1 MKIDSS
7 IGIPTSFVSNQD
19 RAEGSLGDRLTR
31 GIEED
36 ILTGRLLPGDRLDE
50 RALAERYGVSRTP
63 VREALRQLSTM
74 GLVSVQLRQGAR
86 VASLEL
92 TELLEMME
100 TMTVLEAE
108 TARLAARRMTPAER
122 EQLQAI
128 HHAAAEALSREDTG
142 RFNELNWH
150 LHQTIFQGCRNRFL
164 AEQARTLRLRVHFY
178 RCYLMRVNDGKELAQ
193 RQHDL
198 LVSAVVRGDG
208 DAAFDLMRE
217 HLTLSAERM
226 SDLVALLP
234 REAEYE
240 RQATESPAA
249 ELGPVAAAESAGGA

>member
-1 MKIDSS
+1 MSNDSVF
-7 IGIPTSFVSNQD
+7 GIPASFVVAEDDD
-19 RAEGSLGDRLTR
+19 RQGGSLGDRLRR

-50 RALAERYGVSRTP
+50 RALAERYQVSRTP
-63 VREALRQLSTM
+63 VREALRQLSTV
-74 GLVSVQLRQGAR
+74 GLVSMQLRQGAR

-108 TARLAARRMTPAER
+108 AARLAARRMTPAER
-122 EQLQAI
+122 IQLQAI
-128 HHAAAEALSREDTG
+128 HDEAAQAVARQDTG

-164 AEQARTLRLRVHFY
+164 AAEARNLRLRVHFY
-178 RCYLMRVNDGKELAQ
+178 RCYLMRVNDGKELAH
-193 RQHDL
+193 RQHEAL
-198 LVSAVVRGDG
+198 ITALVRGDG
-208 DAAFDLMRE
+208 DAAFNLMRE
-217 HLTLSAERM
+217 HLVLSSERM

-240 RQATESPAA
+240 RQGMADDD
-249 ELGPVAAAESAGGA
+249 SAGMSVVASS